1 MGYEPELNDP
11 IFYQEEKEREINCFS
26 CSDLLDQDDIVWADE
41 EGQIQK
47 DSNENAW
54 YIVTGKQIGRAH
66 V

>member
-47 DSNENAW
+47 DS
-54 YIVTGKQIGRAH
+54 K
-66 V
+66 